1 MVCGWIEWD
10 GFWWRMRAV
19 AWREVVVVDCFVVD
33 CVVVGL
39 VDDFFDGLVAPC
51 VVGAGFVCEAGR

>member
-1 MVCGWIEWD
+1 MV
-10 GFWWRMRAV
+10 
-19 AWREVVVVDCFVVD
+19 WREVVVVNAEVVD
-33 CVVVGL
+33 CVVVGE